1 MAVVRRNPT
10 ETEDHPRP
18 QVSPSRRGQEALIA
32 VFPSLRGL
40 PMPPRREAV
49 GRSWLAAAGLVD
61 RRVSEPHLVFSSPGG
76 GCFVEDAGSHNGTW
90 LNGVRLRPG
99 ERAALPDGTLLRV
112 GSTLLLYREGLRGGL
127 EPSPPLGRM
136 IAPYGLR
143 GLVEMLAGFQ
153 RIPPRN
159 VLLEGESGTGKE
171 LASELIASTLG
182 KRGTLGAVN
191 LAAIPSTL
199 FEAYLF
205 GHVAGAFSGANRA
218 SRRVIAAHD
227 GGAIFLDEI
236 GELPLELQ
244 PKLLRLLENREVQ
257 PVGAERVTRVDV
269 LVIAATNRSLEE
281 AVRQGSFRADLL
293 ARLLQ
298 ARVELPPLRERPE
311 DVLTLVGAAAASRGF
326 PLAAER
332 VEVEAA
338 ERLVLHPWRLNLREL
353 QATVD
358 RLMALDPGALRLWA
372 VEQVLG
378 PPSPGPRAGMLVA
391 EQVERVLAECRG
403 NESEAA
409 RRLGV
414 SRGKLRRFLARGA

>member
-1 MAVVRRNPT
+1 MATVRRNPT
-10 ETEDHPRP
+10 ETEEHPKP

-40 PMPPRREAV
+40 PMPPRREAT
-49 GRSWLAAAGLVD
+49 GRSWLAASGIVD
-61 RRVSEPHLVFSSPGG
+61 RQVSEPHLVFSSPGG
-76 GCFVEDAGSHNGTW
+76 GCFVEDASSRNGTW
-90 LNGVRLRPG
+90 VNGVRLRPG
-99 ERAALPDGTLLRV
+99 ERVALSDGALLRL
-112 GSTLLLYREGLRGGL
+112 GSTLLVYREELRGGL

-143 GLVEMLAGFQ
+143 GLAEALAGFQ
-153 RIPPRN
+153 RIPPGN

-171 LASELIASTLG
+171 LASEVVAAALG
-182 KRGTLGAVN
+182 RRFPVGALN

-199 FEAYLF
+199 FEAHLF
-205 GHVAGAFSGANRA
+205 GHAAGAFSGASKAARG
-218 SRRVIAAHD
+218 VIAAHD
-227 GGAIFLDEI
+227 GGAVFFDEI

-257 PVGAERVTRVDV
+257 PVGAERVARVDV

-281 AVRQGSFRADLL
+281 AVQQGRFRADLL

-311 DVLTLVGAAAASRGF
+311 DVLALVWSAAAARGF

-353 QATVD
+353 FAAVD
-358 RLMALDPGALRLWA
+358 RLMALEPGVLRLWA
-372 VEQVLG
+372 VERVLG
-378 PPSPGPRAGMLVA
+378 PAPGPKVGVLVR
-391 EQVERVLAECRG
+391 EQVEQVLAQCQG

-414 SRGKLRRFLARGA
+414 SRGKLRRLLARGG